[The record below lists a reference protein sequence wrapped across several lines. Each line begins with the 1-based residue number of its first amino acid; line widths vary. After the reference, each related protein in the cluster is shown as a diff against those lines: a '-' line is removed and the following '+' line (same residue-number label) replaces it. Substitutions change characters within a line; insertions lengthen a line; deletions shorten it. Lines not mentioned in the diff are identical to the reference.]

1 MKGYTDIE
9 QSKKLA
15 EILPLESA
23 DMYYKYI
30 LPKSDKI
37 HHVPEIGN
45 PINSLKWYNE
55 GYTFS
60 GKRKPI
66 TLNDY
71 CIPCWSLAALLGVI
85 PKRIKDYN
93 VLRTDIDENTFAMWY
108 DEIGYGV
115 NNDLPNITTESAVDT
130 CYEIII
136 KLKEKGLL

>member
-1 MKGYTDIE
+1 MKSYTDLE

-15 EILPLESA
+15 EFLPLESA
-23 DMYYKYI
+23 DMYYKYV
-30 LPKSDKI
+30 LPKTDKI

-71 CIPCWSLAALLGVI
+71 CIPCWSLAALLNLI
-85 PKRIKDYN
+85 PKHIKEHN

-115 NNDLPNITTESAVDT
+115 NLELPDIEMSEPVDA
-130 CYEIII
+130 CYEMIL
-136 KLKEKGLL
+136 KLHEQNIL